1 MPVPLGGKH
10 LGVVAYRQGCGE
22 LLYPDGKPAAVE
34 RFSGITL
41 DSWADDRT
49 SRHVRYRLDFAGGPA
64 AEHAYVR
71 FTNGKKSA
79 ESPHHYVSSA
89 SWDIA
94 FVQAGQGQQLRI
106 EAIAVPGGFGVLDMR
121 TLREVLRPE
130 WERIST
136 IEETHTTVPQELNGP
151 AYLVATK
158 DGSQV
163 FSLSGER
170 VDIPLFDEIEVLYNF
185 FFPVSS
191 GGRPDPV
198 LWRTIDRKANGCMLY
213 SMSFRPLLPTPIP
226 LDHRGECPADHWK
239 DSPGFAVTDA
249 NRKTHMYRKELA
261 GPEGILIQSAMSIDG
276 SIAFHYSGGSLILK
290 RDRGGRPEYRLV
302 NPEGRDIAG
311 ASFDTFRRGGCGTS
325 PEVMKDGLW
334 WSLSP
339 GGKLNPP
346 IYGSSC

>member
-1 MPVPLGGKH
+1 MRTGSAWSPQWKTGTALPGTFSNESQREAAGTFEGIVPVHLGGQH

-22 LLYPDGKPAAVE
+22 LLYPDGKPARVE
-34 RFSGITL
+34 RFSDLTL

-71 FTNGKKSA
+71 FINGKKSA
-79 ESPHHYVSSA
+79 ESPHHYVSSV
-89 SWDIA
+89 SWDVA

-136 IEETHTTVPQELNGP
+136 IKETHSTAPQEPNGP

-170 VDIPLFDEIEVLYNF
+170 ADIPLFDEIKVTLTR
-185 FFPVSS
+185 
-191 GGRPDPV
+191 GR
-198 LWRTIDRKANGCMLY
+198 
-213 SMSFRPLLPTPIP
+213 
-226 LDHRGECPADHWK
+226 E
-239 DSPGFAVTDA
+239 
-249 NRKTHMYRKELA
+249 
-261 GPEGILIQSAMSIDG
+261 
-276 SIAFHYSGGSLILK
+276 
-290 RDRGGRPEYRLV
+290 
-302 NPEGRDIAG
+302 
-311 ASFDTFRRGGCGTS
+311 
-325 PEVMKDGLW
+325 
-334 WSLSP
+334 
-339 GGKLNPP
+339 
-346 IYGSSC
+346 